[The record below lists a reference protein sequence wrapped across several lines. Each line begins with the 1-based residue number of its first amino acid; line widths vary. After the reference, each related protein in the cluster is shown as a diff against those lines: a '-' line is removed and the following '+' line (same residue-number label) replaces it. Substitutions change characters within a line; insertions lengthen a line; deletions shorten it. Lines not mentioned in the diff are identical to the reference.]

1 MTSAAGFG
9 NPGQLN
15 PRQWHNSHDVASR
28 RIYNEEAM
36 ACYPVQQPYHGGFNM
51 APMASTMPV
60 MSYLPYQTGHY
71 MHMFGEPY
79 NFITSP
85 PTVPFQ
91 GVGQGQLMP
100 LIHPYYVTP
109 QTPVPYYN
117 YNMNHVPQTCSQP
130 GSHGPSN
137 MVYYPQYPGQ
147 MNLNYGQSTYYYPQG
162 AQYQQPACMMPAH
175 VPTRSHMPGAPNP
188 DVRAFG
194 VSSIRGGR
202 SQGNQ
207 AIGRTI
213 RIPAADLL
221 TNLKAPSSKRNV
233 VRGPPRKPRQSDH
246 ALWIGSLPP
255 WTDIMELLNHVCKET
270 QGLESL
276 LLIPKSR
283 CAFTNY
289 KDEATCSAAQQ
300 RLNNS
305 EFQSVR
311 LISRLRKNAAR
322 CSSRSSAATG
332 QTTTRTERMI
342 EAPTKPAEVLSSE
355 TPSPAV
361 GRHTMPIKKRN
372 TGDKFFILKSL
383 TIEDLDASVR
393 TGKWATQSH
402 NEKKLNEAFQSAANV
417 YLIFSANKSGE
428 YFGYARMVSEIDNDA
443 TAAMEWAPNTMMAS
457 DAGLPGVPTQAS
469 VFAPK
474 GRIIRDSAVG
484 TIFWEAERDYHEAGP
499 NNESE
504 IKSNGSGTTKG
515 ESQTLGKPFQ
525 LEWLST
531 TRLPFCHT
539 GNLRNPWNSGR
550 EVKIARDGTEI
561 EPSIGHRL
569 RLFLIDRL
577 LALFAAIEPRKPL
590 TEHPTQ
596 VS

>member
-15 PRQWHNSHDVASR
+15 PRQCHNGYDVASR
-28 RIYNEEAM
+28 GIYNEEAM
-36 ACYPVQQPYHGGFNM
+36 AFYPVQQPYHGAFNM

-85 PTVPFQ
+85 PTFPFQ
-91 GVGQGQLMP
+91 GQPMP

-109 QTPVPYYN
+109 QTPVYPYYN
-117 YNMNHVPQTCSQP
+117 ISYVPQTYSQP
-130 GSHGPSN
+130 GLHGQSN
-137 MVYYPQYPGQ
+137 MVYYPGQ
-147 MNLNYGQSTYYYPQG
+147 VNMDYGQSGYYYQYPQE
-162 AQYQQPACMMPAH
+162 AQYQQPAYMMPAH

-194 VSSIRGGR
+194 ISPIQGGR

-207 AIGRTI
+207 AIGRII
-213 RIPAADLL
+213 RNPTADLL
-221 TNLKAPSSKRNV
+221 TNLKVPSSKRNA

-246 ALWIGSLPP
+246 ALWIGNIPP
-255 WTDIMELLNHVCKET
+255 RTDIMALLDHVCKET

-276 LLIPKSR
+276 LLIPKSQ

-289 KDEATCSAAQQ
+289 KDEATCSAARQ
-300 RLNNS
+300 RLDNS

-322 CSSRSSAATG
+322 CSASTG
-332 QTTTRTERMI
+332 QTTTRTERMM
-342 EAPTKPAEVLSSE
+342 EAPTKPAEASS
-355 TPSPAV
+355 S
-361 GRHTMPIKKRN
+361 GRNAIQTNKRN
-372 TGDKFFILKSL
+372 TVDKFFILKSL

-443 TAAMEWAPNTMMAS
+443 TAAMEGAPETMMAS
-457 DAGLPGVPTQAS
+457 DVGLPSVPTQAFG
-469 VFAPK
+469 FAPRGK
-474 GRIIRDSAVG
+474 LIRDSAVG
-484 TIFWEAERDYHEAGP
+484 TIFWEAERDNHEAGP
-499 NNESE
+499 NNERE
-504 IKSNGSGTTKG
+504 TKG
-515 ESQTLGKPFQ
+515 NGNGITKEESQTLGKPFQ

-550 EVKIARDGTEI
+550 EVKIARDGTEL
-561 EPSIGHRL
+561 EPSIGRRL
-569 RLFLIDRL
+569 VRLFNRMQMPASLPYQPPPSFIRGY
-577 LALFAAIEPRKPL
+577 
-590 TEHPTQ
+590 
-596 VS
+596 

>member
-15 PRQWHNSHDVASR
+15 PRQCHNGYDVASR
-28 RIYNEEAM
+28 GIHNEEAM
-36 ACYPVQQPYHGGFNM
+36 AFYPVQQPYHGAFNM
-51 APMASTMPV
+51 APMVSTMPV

-79 NFITSP
+79 NFITPP
-85 PTVPFQ
+85 PTLFQ
-91 GVGQGQLMP
+91 GQPMP
-100 LIHPYYVTP
+100 HFYPYYVGP
-109 QTPVPYYN
+109 QTPVYPYYN
-117 YNMNHVPQTCSQP
+117 YNINYIPQTCSQP
-130 GSHGPSN
+130 GLHGPSN
-137 MVYYPQYPGQ
+137 MVYYPGQ
-147 MNLNYGQSTYYYPQG
+147 MNLDYGQSAFCYPQG

-194 VSSIRGGR
+194 ISSIQGGR

-207 AIGRTI
+207 AIGRII
-213 RIPAADLL
+213 RNPTADLL
-221 TNLKAPSSKRNV
+221 TNLKAPSSKRNA

-246 ALWIGSLPP
+246 ALWIGNIPP
-255 WTDIMELLNHVCKET
+255 RTDIMALLDHVCKET

-276 LLIPKSR
+276 LLIPKSQ

-289 KDEATCSAAQQ
+289 KDEATCSAARQ
-300 RLNNS
+300 RLDNS

-322 CSSRSSAATG
+322 CRSRSSASTG

-342 EAPTKPAEVLSSE
+342 EAPTKPAEASS
-355 TPSPAV
+355 S
-361 GRHTMPIKKRN
+361 GRHARQTNKQN
-372 TGDKFFILKSL
+372 TVDKFFILKSL

-402 NEKKLNEAFQSAANV
+402 NEKELNEAFQCAANV

-428 YFGYARMVSEIDNDA
+428 YFGYARMVSEIDNDV
-443 TAAMEWAPNTMMAS
+443 TAVMEGAPKTMMAS
-457 DAGLPGVPTQAS
+457 DVGLPSVPTRAS
-469 VFAPK
+469 RFAPR

-484 TIFWEAERDYHEAGP
+484 TIFWEAERDDHEAGP
-499 NNESE
+499 NGESE
-504 IKSNGSGTTKG
+504 TKSNGSGTTKE

-561 EPSIGHRL
+561 EPSIGRRL
-569 RLFLIDRL
+569 VRLFNRMQMPASL
-577 LALFAAIEPRKPL
+577 PHQP
-590 TEHPTQ
+590 PTCFIRGY
-596 VS
+596 

>member
-1 MTSAAGFG
+1 M
-9 NPGQLN
+9 N
-15 PRQWHNSHDVASR
+15 
-28 RIYNEEAM
+28 
-36 ACYPVQQPYHGGFNM
+36 
-51 APMASTMPV
+51 
-60 MSYLPYQTGHY
+60 
-71 MHMFGEPY
+71 
-79 NFITSP
+79 
-85 PTVPFQ
+85 
-91 GVGQGQLMP
+91 
-100 LIHPYYVTP
+100 YVS
-109 QTPVPYYN
+109 
-117 YNMNHVPQTCSQP
+117 QTCSQP
-130 GSHGPSN
+130 GLHGPPN
-137 MVYYPQYPGQ
+137 MVYYPGQ
-147 MNLNYGQSTYYYPQG
+147 MNLDYGQSACLYPQG
-162 AQYQQPACMMPAH
+162 AQYQQAACMMPAH
-175 VPTRSHMPGAPNP
+175 IPAISHMPGAPYP

-194 VSSIRGGR
+194 LSPFHGGR

-207 AIGRTI
+207 AIGRMI
-213 RIPAADLL
+213 RIPAANLL
-221 TNLKAPSSKRNV
+221 TNLKAPSSTRNT

-246 ALWIGSLPP
+246 ALWIGNLPP
-255 WTDIMELLNHVCKET
+255 WTDIMVLLDHVCKET

-283 CAFTNY
+283 CAFINY
-289 KDEATCSAAQQ
+289 KDEATCSAARQ

-322 CSSRSSAATG
+322 CSSRSSASTG
-332 QTTTRTERMI
+332 QTTTRIERMI
-342 EAPTKPAEVLSSE
+342 EAPTKPAEASSSE

-361 GRHTMPIKKRN
+361 GRHTMQIKKQN
-372 TGDKFFILKSL
+372 TVDKFFVLKSL

-443 TAAMEWAPNTMMAS
+443 TAAMEGAPKTMMAS
-457 DAGLPGVPTQAS
+457 DGCLPSIPTQATR
-469 VFAPK
+469 FAPR
-474 GRIIRDSAVG
+474 GRIVRDSAVG
-484 TIFWEAERDYHEAGP
+484 TIFWEAEGDDHEASP
-499 NNESE
+499 NNESGT
-504 IKSNGSGTTKG
+504 KSNGSGTTKE

-561 EPSIGHRL
+561 EPSIGRRL
-569 RLFLIDRL
+569 HLFLIDRL
-577 LALFAAIEPRKPL
+577 LALFAGIEPRKPL